1 MSGSGD
7 ERAHKRSRQNV
18 SQACVNC
25 RQRKKKCD
33 GNEPCATCLAYKD
46 ECVWGGKDDW
56 RKPLS
61 RSETNALRGRVEQL
75 EALVRDYKTRL
86 ELVSIQR
93 SMPSVESSTRSPMPQ
108 KLAPPRHRDDVEDV
122 LHDDDGTLRFFGPT
136 SAFHRAKPSHPPS
149 REPFHT
155 RGEDMKWAR
164 FLPDIYLTRDAHDT
178 AVDRFFRY
186 FSAFGQRVTPHLF
199 YRDME
204 LALDLAEADIPV
216 AAPNYS
222 PLLHNVIL
230 CLGLA
235 YADEGYLRAVT
246 TRRAFHEEANR
257 RLDAEI
263 GNPSL
268 ATVQGLALRSSFS
281 STEGD
286 YSVGWINNGLAT
298 RMCYALGLH
307 VDTTP
312 LVERGKLLAEQNT
325 QRCVTY
331 WTCYVQEEM
340 WAIYMGR
347 TPLMSQWHSVPYP
360 TVDTVTDN
368 WEWTWP
374 DSRAPPQKMYLSTC
388 FVYTTA
394 LMRIATEITTT
405 IYTGRYQKSDLVH
418 DGTVK
423 RFSDQL
429 TAWLQSLPPPLQLSG
444 NGTDLT
450 LPHVVL
456 LHLGCSW
463 IAILLFQPFSQ
474 VANKEDVDFG
484 KYAMTRCHRAALKV
498 HRLAQLYRAQHKLKF
513 VPPTIAQTVYTA
525 GTSFLLAAAQAADK
539 EHAAAALAHCN
550 EMLAM
555 LREISETW
563 HAAAQKALIL
573 EELVAEYQN
582 STEAPVQA
590 GQLWTV
596 PLARDH
602 PNPSPTT
609 LDHPWSASDATL
621 DDFIQSLFSQN
632 TMPIGSDVDL
642 MALLQDGMGLGLGTG
657 QGSG

>member
-33 GNEPCATCLAYKD
+33 GNQPCATCLAYKD

-61 RSETNALRGRVEQL
+61 RSETNALRGRVEEL

-93 SMPSVESSTRSPMPQ
+93 SIPSVESSTRSPMLQ

-155 RGEDMKWAR
+155 RGEEMKWAR
-164 FLPDIYLTRDAHDT
+164 FLPDIYITRDAHDT

-204 LALDLAEADIPV
+204 LALDLPE
-216 AAPNYS
+216 
-222 PLLHNVIL
+222 
-230 CLGLA
+230 
-235 YADEGYLRAVT
+235 
-246 TRRAFHEEANR
+246 
-257 RLDAEI
+257 AEI
-263 GNPSL
+263 S
-268 ATVQGLALRSSFS
+268 
-281 STEGD
+281 
-286 YSVGWINNGLAT
+286 
-298 RMCYALGLH
+298 
-307 VDTTP
+307 
-312 LVERGKLLAEQNT
+312 
-325 QRCVTY
+325 
-331 WTCYVQEEM
+331 
-340 WAIYMGR
+340 
-347 TPLMSQWHSVPYP
+347 
-360 TVDTVTDN
+360 
-368 WEWTWP
+368 
-374 DSRAPPQKMYLSTC
+374 
-388 FVYTTA
+388 
-394 LMRIATEITTT
+394 
-405 IYTGRYQKSDLVH
+405 
-418 DGTVK
+418 
-423 RFSDQL
+423 
-429 TAWLQSLPPPLQLSG
+429 
-444 NGTDLT
+444 
-450 LPHVVL
+450 
-456 LHLGCSW
+456 
-463 IAILLFQPFSQ
+463 
-474 VANKEDVDFG
+474 
-484 KYAMTRCHRAALKV
+484 
-498 HRLAQLYRAQHKLKF
+498 LKF
-513 VPPTIAQTVYTA
+513 VPPTIAQTIYTA

-573 EELVAEYQN
+573 EELVAEYTN
-582 STEAPVQA
+582 STDAPVQA

-632 TMPIGSDVDL
+632 TMPLGSDVDL
-642 MALLQDGMGLGLGTG
+642 MALLQDGMGLGMGTG